1 MKHPKISVL
10 LAVNKLDDFLAE
22 SITSVL
28 NQTYD
33 NFELLILCNGP
44 KRNLLEDYINNHFT
58 DKRIKVFK
66 IEMEGV
72 AFARNF
78 GINQS
83 KAKYIALQD
92 ADDISMPDRFKKQ
105 VEFLELNGDYSLVG
119 SKVLHIDS
127 KGRFLK
133 NKFLYIQSD
142 KNIKKLLPIHN
153 TLLGS
158 SLMMRKCK
166 VVEAKGYVFGY
177 FSEDH
182 DLYLRLAKIPKSKFH
197 NLDTVLCHYR
207 RHKDQMTGGI
217 SFKIFTEIAAI
228 HFINLFSRGSLLS
241 LLGIIW
247 VFPPVIFVKRF
258 IKKLINRF
266 F

>member
-10 LAVNKLDDFLAE
+10 LAVNRLGDFLAE
-22 SITSVL
+22 SINSVL
-28 NQTYD
+28 KQTYA
-33 NFELLILCNGP
+33 NFELFILCNGP
-44 KRNLLEDYINNHFT
+44 NRNFIEDYINNHFT

-66 IEMEGV
+66 IELEGL

-78 GINQS
+78 GIHQS

-105 VEFLELNGDYSLVG
+105 VEFLELNDDYSLVG

-127 KGRFLK
+127 NGKFLR

-142 KNIKKLLPIHN
+142 TNIKKLLPIHN

-158 SLMMRKCK
+158 SLMMRRCK
-166 VVEAKGYVFGY
+166 LVEAKGYVFGY

-207 RHKDQMTGGI
+207 RHKNQMTGGI
-217 SFKIFTEIAAI
+217 SFKIFSEISAI
-228 HFINLFSRGSLLS
+228 HLINIISRGSLLS

-247 VFPPVIFVKRF
+247 VFPPVIFIKRF
-258 IKKLINRF
+258 IKKLINYF
-266 F
+266 

>member
-10 LAVNKLDDFLAE
+10 LAVNRLDDFLAE
-22 SITSVL
+22 SINSVL
-28 NQTYD
+28 KQTYA
-33 NFELLILCNGP
+33 NFELFILCNGP
-44 KRNLLEDYINNHFT
+44 NRKFIEDHINNNFT

-66 IEMEGV
+66 IELEGI

-78 GINQS
+78 GIHQS
-83 KAKYIALQD
+83 KAKFIAIQD

-105 VEFLELNGDYSLVG
+105 VEFLELNDDYSLVG

-127 KGRFLK
+127 NGKFLR
-133 NKFLYIQSD
+133 NKFLFIQSD
-142 KNIKKLLPIHN
+142 TNIKKLLPIHN

-158 SLMMRKCK
+158 SLMLRRCK
-166 VVEAKGYVFGY
+166 LVEAKGYVFGY

-207 RHKDQMTGGI
+207 RHNNQMTGGI
-217 SFKIFTEIAAI
+217 SFKIFSEISAV
-228 HFINLFSRGSLLS
+228 HLINIFSRRSLLS

-247 VFPPVIFVKRF
+247 VFPPVIFIKRF
-258 IKKLINRF
+258 IKKLINYF
-266 F
+266 